1 MMATKSFLK
10 QVTIKDPEQ
19 IKRLVE
25 ILENPVKE
33 RRTKVKY
40 EEVRGR
46 LIEELFNNKEET
58 QKENEVKKYRK
69 KPVIIEAIQ
78 YKREENISSCIEFCP
93 CMRYDLY
100 DNEYDIIT
108 LEGKMRVSRGDYII
122 KGVNGEFYPC
132 KPDIFLKSYE
142 EVKGRIEK

>member
-33 RRTKVKY
+33 RRTKVGY

-46 LIEELFNNKEET
+46 LIEKMFNNKEET
-58 QKENEVKKYRK
+58 QKEKEVKKYRK
-69 KPVIIEAIQ
+69 KPVIIEAVQ
-78 YKREENISSCIEFCP
+78 YKRDENISSCMDFCP
-93 CMRYDLY
+93 DMIYNHE
-100 DNEYDIIT
+100 DNEYDIVT
-108 LEGKMRVSRGDYII
+108 LEGRMRITKGDFII